1 MKITVYYD
9 YICPF
14 CYITSQRLD
23 ILSEEFDLDIEW
35 KGIEIHPEYPS
46 QGKKRGKTAKSVRFA
61 EIINEAAKEDSLK
74 IKLPGFATNSRL
86 SLEASEFAKTRN
98 RFKEFHTGVYEAY
111 FLEKQNIGD
120 INVLLDVAEKASLHR
135 DELNEC
141 LQGRTMYGKIEE
153 NKMEAQD
160 DMVLGVPTLFLRSF
174 PVHGDQPL
182 ETLRTLIRRSVGRA

>member
-23 ILSEEFDLDIEW
+23 ILSGEFDLDIEW

-46 QGKKRGKTAKSVRFA
+46 EGKKRGRTAKSARFA
-61 EIINEAAKEDSLK
+61 EIIHEAATEDGLK

-98 RFKEFHTGVYEAY
+98 RFKEFHGGVYEAY
-111 FLEKQNIGD
+111 FLKKQNIGD
-120 INVLLDVAEKASLHR
+120 KDIILDVAAEASLQIQ
-135 DELNEC
+135 ELNEC
-141 LQGRTMYGKIEE
+141 LEGRTMYDKIEE
-153 NKMEAQD
+153 NKREAQD
-160 DMVLGVPTLFLRSF
+160 NMVLGVPTLFLNGF

-182 ETLRTLIRRSVGRA
+182 TTLRALIQRSLERA